1 MKKII
6 NIENFILLLWGL
18 YFTQGVFIP
27 QGSIISRG
35 ILIIYL
41 LISFYCM
48 IKVNLSETLR
58 FGYVKALNFLVLIL
72 SVYGLYSILMGRGS
86 EGLKAIYLSLLPT
99 YSFYFIIQK
108 KQLSENWY
116 RWIFFYCALIV
127 GVQYMSY
134 SNTMQEELLDAEDG
148 FTINVA
154 YQIVA
159 LLPLLWF
166 WRKKTLV
173 QYFSLALVLLAVL
186 STAKRGAIIITILC
200 FLYLVS
206 QSLKNSTRRQKFGYF
221 SLVVLFVAVILA
233 LALNYYSNN
242 AYLQQRWENTQDGNS
257 SGRDYIYRQFWNAYI
272 NSNSLEL
279 LFGHGMRSSVS
290 LIGHSAHNDWLQFL
304 FDFGLFGAMVYMYYW
319 IVFIRTWLTNHDDNT
334 RTIIG
339 IIVIIYFTATLFS
352 MSFNAME
359 LPANICLG
367 YCLAEHQKRK
377 TERFIC

>member
-48 IKVNLSETLR
+48 VKVNLSETLR

-72 SVYGLYSILMGRGS
+72 SVYELYSILMGRGS

-99 YSFYFIIQK
+99 YSFYYIIHK
-108 KQLSENWY
+108 KQLSETWY
-116 RWIFFYCALIV
+116 RWVLFYCALIV
-127 GVQYMSY
+127 GIQYMSY
-134 SNTMQEELLDAEDG
+134 VNMMQDMLIDDEEG

-166 WRKKTLV
+166 WRKKPLV
-173 QYFSLALVLLAVL
+173 QYGLLVLVSLAVL

-221 SLVVLFVAVILA
+221 LLVVLFVAVILA

-290 LIGHSAHNDWLQFL
+290 LIGYSAHNDWLQFL
-304 FDFGLFGAMVYMYYW
+304 FDYGLFGALVYLCYW
-319 IVFIRTWLTNHDDNT
+319 IVFIRTWLTDHEVQT
-334 RTIIG
+334 RPILGT
-339 IIVIIYFTATLFS
+339 IVIIYFMATLFS
-352 MSFNAME
+352 MSFNAMQ
-359 LPANICLG
+359 LSASICLG
-367 YCLAEHQKRK
+367 YCLAEQQRRK
-377 TERFIC
+377 TDGRR